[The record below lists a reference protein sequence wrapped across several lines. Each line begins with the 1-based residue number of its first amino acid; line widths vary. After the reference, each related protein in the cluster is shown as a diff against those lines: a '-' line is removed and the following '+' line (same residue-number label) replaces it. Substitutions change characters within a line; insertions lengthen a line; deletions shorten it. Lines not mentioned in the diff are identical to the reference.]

1 MPQPIITGNSLLD
14 KLASGPYVKNPNYN
28 PKTKAGKTQPPVLLD
43 TSAGDVHGGAI
54 SQSSIASDRLS
65 FTYNDT
71 NMNLND
77 IRRDEEMG
85 ITYSPYNS
93 EDELNKTRSE
103 KQSAFAQ
110 TGDALEQAFIGEM
123 ALGTMEGFGDIFDGL
138 ANIATQGNW
147 TESAYTKFWRELK
160 EQNNNY
166 FKIYQANPGES
177 WQVGDWGW
185 YMQNLVNTATTVSL
199 MVPAA
204 GWARAAELASK
215 IARVEKLGT
224 WAARGVS
231 KGIGATMLKFA
242 KDADK
247 YSTLRKATI
256 NTTKAFDTAKDFTKI
271 GATAFFSRTGENM
284 QEGRQVY
291 NDVYTKSKENLENM
305 PAEEYAKFLARNS
318 EFKDM
323 SKDEIAKEIAR
334 KSMMTTFAN
343 DYWMLAMDIPQ
354 FKALGSLWGLASK
367 RATTAAER
375 IAAKNVKS
383 KLAGVAEDKLIK
395 NNFIN
400 RQKEAFKYMFKS
412 PLNSWSALEL
422 GEGIE
427 EGFQGIQQEKGM
439 EVATKYFNPNFT
451 PRTIESYL
459 SDDSIWEQ
467 AFWGAIGGITFKL
480 AGTGLGAAKH
490 KIDAARKKKH
500 MTADEYERWKKT
512 GEEAAIEEIN
522 GITANATNFIN
533 QINTIAEGKNPFNYV
548 RDISTGRKIINAG
561 QAENET
567 INEDQK
573 DLLRQDA
580 INNFIDK
587 TAFDAIDRGNFD
599 LIKDIL
605 SSDEFNQYFE
615 NNGIKLTAEDK
626 NIAKQVANR
635 LNHVGTIYRIA
646 LSDMNAF
653 GEDTNPYAI
662 RLAAQNIAQNN
673 LRLEDYDLQL
683 ANVEEKINRLN
694 TNNTDYTAYTDRE
707 TFKYIQNRINAI
719 KNLKEQNEQKYKNKE
734 ISKSAYETYNKQFDK
749 HITNLLN
756 LSANYTKQGMYAQMR
771 ENLKKEKYA
780 TDDMI
785 KDFDTFMDDYNK
797 FLIEHDD
804 SINNIPGESIKNAI
818 AEKID
823 ILANRTYTEGYVP
836 YTYDGFKDMYN
847 EFTTALDTYKQ
858 NKLNGYVEDIKKYLD
873 SAENLDEAIDKL
885 INEDTGNRS
894 LDRKLQALKYG
905 YINNE
910 SNQLVQMN
918 EHIFNEAIK
927 DAIEEAR
934 KKRTIED
941 AVDAEAK
948 EDGLSRPT
956 EEENKEV
963 EDEATE
969 GTNDTST
976 GDLTE
981 SETENTS
988 ETASVIPNINVED
1001 NDTNNTNNIIPSENA
1016 PNESTDG
1023 SVVAPVDNTDKKLT
1037 NEQQDKISEEVTM
1050 LDSETSKATAIA
1062 DTYISKICY
1071 TQEGKIKEI
1080 SDALAN
1086 NDTTKIQE
1094 LVDETVEKLVEQGID
1109 KQLAE
1114 RIVPIELVEII
1125 NAFGN
1130 LNTKSPI
1137 YKLAQQLAKGIN
1149 EANAKDSIT
1158 ELLSGE
1164 HIDAVVEPF
1173 LEEYSK
1179 YMENTEV
1186 NGKKVIN
1193 IQSVF
1198 NLLIDNEHIDLDTAI
1213 KVFDNLGK
1221 YISTHDG
1228 SKYIFTGFDTAVG
1241 LTTAENFFNRL
1252 QDTKAKELNSNKKL
1266 HIGINHE
1273 ISNSEEYKEALE
1285 AVANKEAECT
1295 ISYNN
1300 VGDNKEKDN
1309 NTLYINVTYNRKGKK
1324 NTVNVGV
1331 LRTIDAND
1339 SLTIFYPRS
1348 VKSNFVNVVTMNESG
1363 GYSLDCDFLFNALI
1377 NQDTIDGK
1385 NLYDV
1390 LASYIVSLQQLSDKF
1405 ERDEI
1410 TINEFN
1416 KQSAKLLNDEVRTR
1430 VMTNPLIEKLINN
1443 KHYIFYGKNPE
1454 AQLINDICA
1463 ILFYKKGFNPNN
1475 LTNQG
1480 TNTLSLDKKT
1490 IAANYELWK
1499 EKVFNNYKQTYEL
1512 QKQIFNKNAD
1522 TKVVLN
1528 VDYFVLPNPVPENER
1543 INIGDNTF
1551 VTDKNNPRY
1560 TPFVY
1565 INNQRRIIGEDGT
1578 DYGAPPIGAKAYTMG
1593 FMVYHND
1600 KIKYIDFLES
1610 AQQVNNDIKKDLLQE
1625 VRNAIGKHIRNTNDA
1640 THEEIYNNVVN
1651 TLTAIFGNDKNESK
1665 ASARTLFHVNGYF
1678 GVSNKTNDYY
1688 SIMRTNKDGSNTP
1701 LITFYKYNKGS
1712 RSNAHAVGI
1721 RIERL
1726 GKQANINSLTEE
1738 TRRNDI
1744 DTDNT
1749 PLTNEK
1755 VFAELKNILS
1765 TMFDN
1770 VTFGRTENAFTGH
1783 TESGGNP
1790 ILFRK
1795 EGDKF
1800 ITTINNKEVAYN
1812 NYADFL
1818 IKNRA
1823 FNSHMNGHKGFLR
1836 GIIAE
1841 NNLSIDTRS
1850 TEKINRDAPNKNVSD
1865 ILFDK
1870 NTTRKTVDTV
1880 KVLAAAG
1887 VTQEQIDILT
1897 GKNTGV
1903 KIITDRIVPS
1913 YNEDKQNSNA
1923 YYDVNERK
1931 IYVTPKGAIS
1941 MNNNPTNAIRLILHE
1956 NIHRHFH
1963 NISNFTN
1970 LQRERII
1977 NELEEVYN
1985 YTMQCLDRD
1994 VENGT
1999 ITDNFR
2005 NNVKALLAKAM
2016 NKDRDTNMEE
2026 FLVECLTQPMLV
2038 NYLNNTD
2045 YHSDSYIDDIPQKK
2059 KSILQKIMDVLLKLL
2074 GFDANNIRNSSI
2086 LAREYA
2092 ILSKTNE
2099 STDVVLFDNK
2109 EEAIKKSQQ
2118 KKKDITQQQEAI
2130 APVENKVDIDT
2141 LNETKNTVDNII
2153 RTFES
2158 RIKRSDN
2165 FKVDHTYYIDG
2176 QKVDTSVTQV
2186 LHGKQDLGQYG
2197 VAASYLGN
2205 TADEASRIYFEEGI
2219 ASLWNRNIPNVINDE
2234 NATGP
2239 NTKAALIED
2248 IEKIKVY
2255 LDNKFGKGK
2264 YRVITKE
2271 FPIGG
2276 KIEVNGEMKTISG
2289 TMDMLVYTDDGKLHI
2304 FDFKTKRQNTNGEW
2318 SQETI
2323 QGYYNQVNIYRQLL
2337 EANFPELKG
2346 RIETGALIK
2355 FFTMYDNPS
2364 TDSNNYVEYRYS
2376 PTIEN
2381 QLQARTD
2388 KNGKFIDIQDKEC
2401 LVDYRAPYFVE
2412 EVLGEKHIFDVPQKD
2427 YPAKIESIGEK
2438 PNANNS
2444 TKVKTSEEINQET
2457 KDNALDDLL
2466 SDIFDANTELLSDEV
2481 ENEIIGTT
2489 PIEIYSQSTVNDNTN
2504 DSYGVEIANDMH
2516 ALIRSYP
2523 MVFQDDIKQS
2533 LANNELQ
2540 YVCS

>member
-71 NMNLND
+71 NRDLND
-77 IRRDEEMG
+77 IRKDEEMG

-93 EDELNKTRSE
+93 EDELNKVRAE
-103 KQSAFAQ
+103 KQSAFAK
-110 TGDALEQAFIGEM
+110 TGDALEQAFVGEM
-123 ALGTMEGFGDIFDGL
+123 ILGTMEGFGDIFDGL
-138 ANIATQGNW
+138 ANIATQGAW
-147 TESAYTKFWRELK
+147 TESGYTKFWRELK
-160 EQNNNY
+160 EQNNEY
-166 FKIYQANPGES
+166 FKIYQANPEES

-185 YMQNLVNTATTVSL
+185 YMQNLVSTASTVSL

-204 GWARAAELASK
+204 GWTRGIGAVGKAAGA
-215 IARVEKLGT
+215 AKLGT

-231 KGIGATMLKFA
+231 RGVGNAMLKFA
-242 KDADK
+242 KGADK
-247 YSTLRKATI
+247 YSTLRNATVG
-256 NTTKAFDTAKDFTKI
+256 TAKMFDTAKDFTKI

-291 NDVYTKSKENLENM
+291 NEVYTKSKDNLENM
-305 PAEEYAKFLARNS
+305 PAEEYAKFLARNT
-318 EFKDM
+318 EFEGM

-367 RATTAAER
+367 RATTAGER
-375 IAAKNVKS
+375 IAAANVKS
-383 KLAGVAEDKLIK
+383 RLAGVAEDKLIK

-439 EVATKYFNPNFT
+439 EVATKYFNPDFT

-459 SDDSIWEQ
+459 TDSHIWEQ
-467 AFWGAIGGITFKL
+467 AFWGAIGGIVFKNVGEGL
-480 AGTGLGAAKH
+480 SAGKH

-548 RDISTGRKIINAG
+548 RDVSTGRKIINAG
-561 QAENET
+561 HAENET

-615 NNGIKLTAEDK
+615 NNGVKLTTEDK

-635 LNHVGTIYRIA
+635 LDHVGTIYRTA

-653 GEDTNPYAI
+653 GKDTNPYAI

-694 TNNTDYTAYTDRE
+694 TNNIDYTAYTDRE
-707 TFKYIQNRINAI
+707 TFKYIQSRINTI

-749 HITNLLN
+749 HITNLLK
-756 LSANYTKQGMYAQMR
+756 LSANYTKQGMFAQMR

-785 KDFDTFMDDYNK
+785 KDFDTFMSDYNK

-804 SINNIPGESIKNAI
+804 SIDNIPGESIKNAI

-847 EFTTALDTYKQ
+847 EFTNALDTYKQ

-873 SAENLDEAIDKL
+873 SAEDLDEAIDKL

-918 EHIFNEAIK
+918 EHIFNETIK
-927 DAIEEAR
+927 DAINEAR

-941 AVDAEAK
+941 AVNAEAE
-948 EDGLSRPT
+948 EDGLTRPT
-956 EEENKEV
+956 EEENKEIK
-963 EDEATE
+963 DEAAE
-969 GTNDTST
+969 DTNDTST

-981 SETENTS
+981 SETADTS
-988 ETASVIPNINVED
+988 ETAPVIPNVNIEN
-1001 NDTNNTNNIIPSENA
+1001 NDTNDIVPPGNA

-1037 NEQQDKISEEVTM
+1037 NEQQDKISEEIGM
-1050 LDSETSKATAIA
+1050 LDSEVTKATAIA
-1062 DTYISKICY
+1062 DAYISKICY

-1086 NDTTKIQE
+1086 NDDTKIQA
-1094 LVDETVEKLVEQGID
+1094 LVDETVAKLVEQGVD

-1114 RIVPIELVEII
+1114 RIVPTEIVEII

-1173 LEEYSK
+1173 LEEYSR

-1186 NGKKVIN
+1186 SGKKVIN

-1198 NLLIDNEHIDLDTAI
+1198 NELIDNEHIDLDTAVKI
-1213 KVFDNLGK
+1213 FNNLGK

-1228 SKYIFTGFDTAVG
+1228 SKYVFTGFDTAVG
-1241 LTTAENFFNRL
+1241 LTTAESFFNRL
-1252 QDTKAKELNSNKKL
+1252 QDTKAKELNSNEKL
-1266 HIGINHE
+1266 HIGVNHE
-1273 ISNSEEYKEALE
+1273 ISNTKEYKEALE

-1300 VGDNKEKDN
+1300 IGDTKERDN
-1309 NTLYINVTYNRKGKK
+1309 NTLYINVTYNKKGKK
-1324 NTVNVGV
+1324 KTVAVGV
-1331 LRTIDAND
+1331 LRTIDTND
-1339 SLTIFYPRS
+1339 SLTRFYPRS
-1348 VKSNFVNVVTMNESG
+1348 VKSNFVNVVNINENG

-1377 NQDTIDGK
+1377 NQDTTDGK
-1385 NLYDV
+1385 NLYYE
-1390 LASYIVSLQQLSDKF
+1390 LASYIISLQELSDKF
-1405 ERDEI
+1405 EKDEI
-1410 TINEFN
+1410 TIDEFN
-1416 KQSAKLLNDEVRTR
+1416 KQSAKLLDNDTMTR
-1430 VMTNPLIEKLINN
+1430 IMTNPLIEKLLNDRY
-1443 KHYIFYGKNPE
+1443 YITYGKNPE

-1463 ILFYKKGFNPNN
+1463 ILFYKKGFNANN

-1490 IAANYELWK
+1490 MDANYKLWQ

-1512 QKQIFNKNAD
+1512 QKQIFDDNVS
-1522 TKVVLN
+1522 TKVALN

-1551 VTDKNNPRY
+1551 ITDKNSSRY

-1565 INNQRRIIGEDGT
+1565 VNNQRHIIGEDGT
-1578 DYGAPPIGAKAYTMG
+1578 DYGYAFVGTTSYTMG
-1593 FMVYHND
+1593 FMVYNQD
-1600 KIKYIDFLES
+1600 GTKYIDYLED
-1610 AQQVNNDIKKDLLQE
+1610 AQQISDDIKKDLLQE
-1625 VRNAIGKHIRNTNDA
+1625 VRNAIGKHIRNTDDA
-1640 THEEIYNNVVN
+1640 THEEVYNNVIN
-1651 TLTAIFGNDKNESK
+1651 TLTAIFGNNSDEKK

-1678 GVSNKTNDYY
+1678 GRSNNTNDYY
-1688 SIMRTNKDGSNTP
+1688 SIMKTNKDGSSTP
-1701 LITFYKYNKGS
+1701 IITFYKYNKGS
-1712 RSNAHAVGI
+1712 RSNAHAVGV
-1721 RIERL
+1721 RIESL
-1726 GKQANINSLTEE
+1726 GRQANINSLTKE
-1738 TRRNDI
+1738 TRRSDG
-1744 DTDNT
+1744 
-1749 PLTNEK
+1749 LTNEQ
-1755 VFAELKNILS
+1755 VFAELKSILGN
-1765 TMFDN
+1765 MFDN
-1770 VTFGRTENAFTGH
+1770 VTFGRTENAFTGY
-1783 TESGGNP
+1783 TEAGGNP
-1790 ILFRK
+1790 MLFRK
-1795 EGDKF
+1795 DGDRF
-1800 ITTINNKEVAYN
+1800 VTTINNKEIVYD

-1823 FNSHMNGHKGFLR
+1823 FKSHMNGHKGFLR
-1836 GIIAE
+1836 GVIAE
-1841 NNLSIDTRS
+1841 NNLSINTRS
-1850 TEKINRDAPNKNVSD
+1850 TERINRDAPNKNVSD

-1880 KVLAAAG
+1880 DVLAAAG

-1903 KIITDRIVPS
+1903 KIVTDRIVPS
-1913 YNEDKQNSNA
+1913 YNEEKQNSNA

-1941 MNNNPTNAIRLILHE
+1941 INNNPTNAIRLILHE

-1963 NISNFTN
+1963 NAGNFTN

-2005 NNVKALLAKAM
+2005 SNVKALLAKAM

-2045 YHSDSYIDDIPQKK
+2045 YTSDSYIDGVSQKK

-2074 GFDANNIRNSSI
+2074 GFNANNIRNSSI

-2092 ILSKTNE
+2092 ILSKTDK

-2118 KKKDITQQQEAI
+2118 KKKDVTQQKEAI

-2141 LNETKNTVDNII
+2141 LNKTKDTVDNII
-2153 RTFES
+2153 STFES

-2165 FKVDHTYYIDG
+2165 FKTDHTYYIDG

-2186 LHGKQDLGQYG
+2186 LHGKQDLGQHG

-2205 TADEASRIYFEEGI
+2205 TADEASRVYFETGVT
-2219 ASLWNRNIPNVINDE
+2219 SLWDSKIPNVINDE
-2234 NATGP
+2234 NATGV
-2239 NTKAALIED
+2239 NTKTALIED
-2248 IEKIKVY
+2248 IKKIETY
-2255 LDNKFGKGK
+2255 LNNKFGKGK
-2264 YRVITKE
+2264 YRVVTKE

-2276 KIEVNGEMKTISG
+2276 KIEVDGEMKTIAG

-2304 FDFKTKRQNTNGEW
+2304 FDFKTKRQNTDGTW

-2355 FFTMYDNPS
+2355 FFTMYDAPS

-2388 KNGKFIDIQDKEC
+2388 KDGKFIDIQDKQC
-2401 LVDYRAPYFVE
+2401 LVDYRAPYFE
-2412 EVLGEKHIFDVPQKD
+2412 EEILGEKHIFNVPQKD

-2438 PNANNS
+2438 PNPDNS
-2444 TKVKTSEEINQET
+2444 TATKTAEEIAQET

-2466 SDIFDANTELLSDEV
+2466 SDMFDANTELLSDEI
-2481 ENEIIGTT
+2481 ENEVIGTT

-2523 MVFQDDIKQS
+2523 MAFQDDIKQS
-2533 LANNELQ
+2533 LADNELQ

>member
-54 SQSSIASDRLS
+54 SQSSIASDKLS

-71 NMNLND
+71 NMDLND
-77 IRRDEEMG
+77 IHRDEEMG

-93 EDELNKTRSE
+93 EDELNKVRAE
-103 KQSAFAQ
+103 KQSAFAK
-110 TGDALEQAFIGEM
+110 TGDALEQALVGEM
-123 ALGTMEGFGDIFDGL
+123 ILGTMEGFGDIFDGI

-147 TESAYTKFWRELK
+147 AESGYTKFWRELK
-160 EQNNNY
+160 EQNNDY
-166 FKIYQANPGES
+166 FKINQANPEES
-177 WQVGDWGW
+177 WQLGDWGW
-185 YMQNLVNTATTVSL
+185 WMQNLVSTASTVSL
-199 MVPAA
+199 MIPAA
-204 GWARAAELASK
+204 GWARGIGAVGKAAGA
-215 IARVEKLGT
+215 AKLGA
-224 WAARGVS
+224 WATRGVS
-231 KGIGATMLKFA
+231 RGIGSAMLKFA

-247 YSTLRKATI
+247 YSTLRNATVS
-256 NTTKAFDTAKDFTKI
+256 TAKMFDTAKDFTKI

-291 NDVYTKSKENLENM
+291 NDVYTKSKDNLENM

-318 EFKDM
+318 EFEGM

-367 RATTAAER
+367 RATTAGER
-375 IAAKNVKS
+375 IAAANVKS

-459 SDDSIWEQ
+459 TDGHIWEQ
-467 AFWGAIGGITFKL
+467 AFWGAIGGIVFKNVGE
-480 AGTGLGAAKH
+480 AVSSGKH
-490 KIDAARKKKH
+490 AIDAARKKKH

-548 RDISTGRKIINAG
+548 RDVSTGRKIINAG

-626 NIAKQVANR
+626 NIAKQVVNR
-635 LNHVGTIYRIA
+635 LNHVGTIYRTA

-653 GEDTNPYAI
+653 GKDTNPYAI

-694 TNNTDYTAYTDRE
+694 TNNTDYTAYTDKE

-749 HITNLLN
+749 HITNLLK

-771 ENLKKEKYA
+771 ENLKKENYA

-785 KDFDTFMDDYNK
+785 KDFDTFMSDYNK

-804 SINNIPGESIKNAI
+804 SIDNIPGESIKNAI

-847 EFTTALDTYKQ
+847 EFTNALDTYKQ

-873 SAENLDEAIDKL
+873 SAEDLDEAINKL

-918 EHIFNEAIK
+918 EHIFNETIK
-927 DAIEEAR
+927 DVIKEAR
-934 KKRTIED
+934 KKRVIED
-941 AVDAEAK
+941 AVEAEAK
-948 EDGLSRPT
+948 EDGLTRPT
-956 EEENKEV
+956 EEESKEV
-963 EDEATE
+963 EDGAAE
-969 GTNDTST
+969 GTNDPST

-981 SETENTS
+981 SEMADNLGF
-988 ETASVIPNINVED
+988 APIIPNVNIENND
-1001 NDTNNTNNIIPSENA
+1001 NNDILPPENA
-1016 PNESTDG
+1016 PDESIDG
-1023 SVVAPVDNTDKKLT
+1023 SVVAPADNTDEKLS
-1037 NEQQDKISEEVTM
+1037 NEQQDKISEEVAM

-1086 NDTTKIQE
+1086 NDDTKIQE
-1094 LVDETVEKLVEQGID
+1094 LVDETVAKLVEQGID

-1114 RIVPIELVEII
+1114 RIVPNEIVEII

-1164 HIDAVVEPF
+1164 HIDTVVEPF

-1186 NGKKVIN
+1186 DGKKVIN

-1198 NLLIDNEHIDLDTAI
+1198 NLLIDNEHIDLDTAVKI
-1213 KVFDNLGK
+1213 FDNLGK
-1221 YISTHDG
+1221 YISIHDG
-1228 SKYIFTGFDTAVG
+1228 SKYVFTGFDTAVG
-1241 LTTAENFFNRL
+1241 LTTSENFFNRL
-1252 QDTKAKELNSNKKL
+1252 QDTKAKELNSNENL

-1273 ISNSEEYKEALE
+1273 ISNTIEYKEALE

-1300 VGDNKEKDN
+1300 IGDTKEKDN
-1309 NTLYINVTYNRKGKK
+1309 NTLYINVTYNKKGKK
-1324 NTVNVGV
+1324 KTVVVGV
-1331 LRTIDAND
+1331 LRTINTND
-1339 SLTIFYPRS
+1339 SLTKFYPRS
-1348 VKSNFVNVVTMNESG
+1348 VKSNFVNAVDINESG

-1377 NQDTIDGK
+1377 NQDTADGK
-1385 NLYDV
+1385 NLYYE
-1390 LASYIVSLQQLSDKF
+1390 LASYIIRLQELSDKF
-1405 ERDEI
+1405 EKDEI

-1416 KQSAKLLNDEVRTR
+1416 KQSAKLLDKDAMTR
-1430 VMTNPLIEKLINN
+1430 IMTNPLIEKLLNDR
-1443 KHYIFYGKNPE
+1443 HYILYGKNPE

-1463 ILFYKKGFNPNN
+1463 ILFYRKGFNSDN

-1480 TNTLSLDKKT
+1480 TNTLSLDKNT
-1490 IAANYELWK
+1490 IALNYKLWQ
-1499 EKVFNNYKQTYEL
+1499 EKVYNNYKQTYEL
-1512 QKQIFNKNAD
+1512 QKQIFNDDNVS

-1528 VDYFVLPNPVPENER
+1528 VDYFVLPNHLPEEER

-1551 VTDKNNPRY
+1551 ITDKNNPRY

-1565 INNQRRIIGEDGT
+1565 INNQGHIIGEDGT
-1578 DYGAPPIGAKAYTMG
+1578 DYGNAFVGTTAYTMG
-1593 FMVYHND
+1593 FMVYNKD
-1600 KIKYIDFLES
+1600 NIKYIDYLENT
-1610 AQQVNNDIKKDLLQE
+1610 QQVSNDIKKDLLQE
-1625 VRNAIGKHIRNTNDA
+1625 VRHAIGKHINNTNDA
-1640 THEEIYNNVVN
+1640 THEEVYNNVVN

-1688 SIMRTNKDGSNTP
+1688 SIMRTNKDGSYTP

-1712 RSNAHAVGI
+1712 RSNAHAIGV
-1721 RIERL
+1721 RVERL
-1726 GKQANINSLTEE
+1726 SKQANINSLTEE

-1744 DTDNT
+1744 DIDGT
-1749 PLTNEK
+1749 PLTNKK
-1755 VFAELKNILS
+1755 VFNELTTILS

-1800 ITTINNKEVAYN
+1800 ITTINNKEVVYD

-1823 FNSHMNGHKGFLR
+1823 FRSHMNGHKGFLR

-1903 KIITDRIVPS
+1903 KIITDKIVPS
-1913 YNEDKQNSNA
+1913 YNEEKQNSNA
-1923 YYDVNERK
+1923 YYDTDERK

-1963 NISNFTN
+1963 NTNNFTDS
-1970 LQRERII
+1970 QRKRII
-1977 NELEEVYN
+1977 DELEEVYN
-1985 YTMQCLDRD
+1985 YTMKQLDID
-1994 VENGT
+1994 VEQG
-1999 ITDNFR
+1999 IKTDNFR

-2045 YHSDSYIDDIPQKK
+2045 YRSDSYIDGIPQKK
-2059 KSILQKIMDVLLKLL
+2059 KSILQKIMDILLKLL

-2092 ILSKTNE
+2092 ILSKTDK
-2099 STDVVLFDNK
+2099 STNVALFDNK

-2165 FKVDHTYYIDG
+2165 FKEDHTYYIDG

-2186 LHGKQDLGQYG
+2186 LHGKQDLGQHG

-2205 TADEASRIYFEEGI
+2205 TADDASRIYFEEGET
-2219 ASLWNRNIPNVINDE
+2219 SLWSRNIPNVINDE
-2234 NATGP
+2234 NKTGP
-2239 NTKAALIED
+2239 NTKTALIED
-2248 IEKIKVY
+2248 IKKIETY

-2264 YRVITKE
+2264 YRVVTKE

-2276 KIEVNGEMKTISG
+2276 KIEVNGEMKTIAG

-2355 FFTMYDNPS
+2355 FFTMYDAPS
-2364 TDSNNYVEYRYS
+2364 TDNNNYVEYRYS
-2376 PTIEN
+2376 PTVEN
-2381 QLQARTD
+2381 QLQARTNE
-2388 KNGKFIDIQDKEC
+2388 NGEFFDIQDKRC
-2401 LVDYRAPYFVE
+2401 LIDYRAPYFVE
-2412 EVLGEKHIFDVPQKD
+2412 EILGEKHIFDVPQKD
-2427 YPAKIESIGEK
+2427 YPAKIESIGKK

-2457 KDNALDDLL
+2457 KDNALDNLL
-2466 SDIFDANTELLSDEV
+2466 SEMFDADTELLSDEV
-2481 ENEIIGTT
+2481 ENEVIGTI
-2489 PIEIYSQSTVNDNTN
+2489 PIEIYSQSTINDNTN
-2504 DSYGVEIANDMH
+2504 DSYGVEIANDIH

-2523 MVFQDDIKQS
+2523 MAFQDDIKQS
-2533 LANNELQ
+2533 LAENELQ